1 MRKSWIAIVVLA
13 ALAAGCTD
21 AKKSE
26 QAAASEA
33 RKAEWAWLETA
44 KKNLDA
50 KRQEVTALEAQAA
63 AGTDVAAQL
72 DVKNQEVDKAE
83 ELFGGKLA
91 TYINGDPPVL
101 GEPMKPEQLAAMRMK
116 SAEDILIAKEFIT
129 LGGDYRKAI
138 DILESSLLADPD
150 NPALK
155 AALAAAEANRF
166 MTQERFAKVKKGM
179 TEAEVKSALG
189 VPLARNMKHYP
200 DKKIVAWFYPKNES
214 GDAAGIWFNEK
225 QVAYQVNFDAV
236 KASGETK

>member
-1 MRKSWIAIVVLA
+1 MHKSWIAIVALA

-26 QAAASEA
+26 QAAANEA
-33 RKAEWAWLETA
+33 RKAEWVWLETA

-63 AGTDVAAQL
+63 AGADVAAQL

-91 TYINGDPPVL
+91 TYINDDPPVV

-116 SAEDILIAKEFIT
+116 SAEDILIAKEFIA

-138 DILESSLLADPD
+138 DILNSSLAADPD

-155 AALAAAEANRF
+155 SELADAEAKRF
-166 MTQERFAKVKKGM
+166 MSEARFAAIKKGM
-179 TEAEVKSALG
+179 TETEVKAALG
-189 VPLARNMKHYP
+189 LPLAKNMKHYP
-200 DKKIVAWFYPKNES
+200 EKKIVAWFYPKNES

-225 QVAYQVNFDAV
+225 QIAYQVNFNAV
-236 KASGETK
+236 KVSEAK